1 MIPRRLWDLEHG
13 TELRT
18 IDAGPI
24 EAWTVSL
31 FADGHAVASGSQGG
45 NVNLWSVASGEKQAR
60 VTCLIRKPVVGR
72 ERREAGASSRSVSG
86 MITENA
92 HSPNR

>member
-1 MIPRRLWDLEHG
+1 MISVSAEGNLAASSSLDTMIRLWDLEHG

-31 FADGHAVASGSQGG
+31 FADGQAVASGSQGG

-60 VTCLIRKPVVGR
+60 AVSQSVG
-72 ERREAGASSRSVSG
+72 G
-86 MITENA
+86 A
-92 HSPNR
+92 HSPYHVA

>member
-45 NVNLWSVASGEKQAR
+45 NVNLWSVASGEKQVVTRGFSSVTR
-60 VTCLIRKPVVGR
+60 VVYHLW
-72 ERREAGASSRSVSG
+72 
-86 MITENA
+86 
-92 HSPNR
+92 